1 MTKFF
6 KKSKKPY
13 FGAIL
18 GPFCP
23 NFGKN
28 EFSWKRALS
37 IFKYFNYLP
46 LCKNSE
52 KTKEPFLRKNLNCWT
67 DRQTRVIL
75 QDPPQGGGPIIKLT
89 LSFPEFISIHQKPAY
104 SINFFVR
111 YNQIQSCA
119 IRVGQLFMTNAHPN
133 IFRSTLNFNEF
144 VSTCEKSGFFYL
156 LLRYI

>member
-28 EFSWKRALS
+28 EFSCKRALS

-46 LCKNSE
+46 LCKKSE

-67 DRQTRVIL
+67 DRQTDRQTRVIL
-75 QDPPQGGGPIIKLT
+75 
-89 LSFPEFISIHQKPAY
+89 
-104 SINFFVR
+104 
-111 YNQIQSCA
+111 
-119 IRVGQLFMTNAHPN
+119 
-133 IFRSTLNFNEF
+133 
-144 VSTCEKSGFFYL
+144 
-156 LLRYI
+156 